1 MSKQSSPAPAVTD
14 AAPGRW
20 RRIRRRVGVVTRL
33 ALLCVAIVLGVGVA
47 VSLIGFWSTPA
58 LPLAS
63 RPDSA
68 VEVREVTRLYPVTMA
83 RVERPRTTEEVA
95 AAIRNSTGPISIG
108 GGRYSMGGQTA
119 TPGGLQLDLRD
130 LHGVVAFDPAAKTVT
145 VRAGTTWRE
154 LQQAIDPANLAV
166 KIMQTYDTFTV
177 GGSLSVN
184 CHGRYIGQ
192 GPLVR
197 SVRAITLVLADGSI
211 VKATPTENAELFYGA
226 IGGYGALGVIA
237 DATLDLADNTRVR
250 REDETMPLSRYPRFF
265 REHVRDDPAMVF
277 HNADIYPPK
286 YDTVHV
292 VSYKRT
298 EEPLTVE
305 ERLQPADQGSWS
317 RRLGYALISG
327 APGGRF
333 LRRRVLDPLMFRG
346 NPVTWRNWEASYDVS
361 ELEPASRTRWTY
373 VLQEFFVPVARLGEF
388 VPRMGRIVRQHEVD
402 AVNVSIRHA
411 LPDPGTLLA
420 WAPEEVFAFVFYYR
434 QGTDPESRREVARW
448 TRELIDAA
456 LQSGGRYYL
465 PYQPVATRAQLH
477 RAYPGAARLFAL
489 KRRVDPQGRFTNVL
503 WDLYQPAADGSMP
516 PVTAARM
523 PATLQAEAGIALDKV
538 PGYART
544 ESAAYAT
551 HPEWDLVYSSE
562 AYARWLERGLPPSA
576 FPYVGCV
583 GTFWRAYDG
592 AVKAT
597 RPGGGIAAGNHVMLN
612 VIGISTAVEYGLKG
626 AYETSVGRLT
636 ELAMPRGG
644 TAEDRYAAR
653 IAADYAKL
661 ITTVGWYEFPFD
673 RALVELWTTVPK
685 GGPGQLRKWER
696 RFILSG
702 EYAVKALYAEL
713 IGFGTK
719 SAYEAD
725 ERQRYVVAA
734 GWTDA
739 GAAATPTTTPTAP
752 ARFRPVARL
761 DRGYTLLAVE
771 RYAPFRDA
779 LLALADRAG
788 EVRLA
793 EVCGADIVTLS
804 GTAPRGWT
812 APARA
817 TTVVAYATPEDPS
830 RLRALLRVHARDLL
844 DVLHELR
851 SENRFAVEHIYDY

>member
-1 MSKQSSPAPAVTD
+1 V
-14 AAPGRW
+14 
-20 RRIRRRVGVVTRL
+20 RVV
-33 ALLCVAIVLGVGVA
+33 LLLVAILLGFGVA
-47 VSLIGFWSTPA
+47 VSLLAFWSTPA
-58 LPLAS
+58 LLVAS
-63 RPDSA
+63 RPDSSI
-68 VEVREVTRLYPVTMA
+68 EVREVTRLYPVTMA
-83 RVERPRTTEEVA
+83 RAERPRTTEEVA
-95 AAIRNSTGPISIG
+95 AAVRSSTGPISIG

-130 LHGVVAFDPAAKTVT
+130 LHGVTAFDPAAKTVT

-154 LQQAIDPANLAV
+154 LQGAIDPANLAV

-197 SVRAITLVLADGSI
+197 SVRSITLVLADGSV
-211 VKATPTENAELFYGA
+211 VKASPTENSELFYGA

-237 DATLDLADNTRVR
+237 DATLDLADNTHVR
-250 REDETMPLSRYPRFF
+250 REDETMPLASYPRFF
-265 REHVRDDPAMVF
+265 RGQVRDEPATVF

-292 VSYKRT
+292 VSYRRT
-298 EEPLTVE
+298 DAPLTVE

-317 RRLGYALISG
+317 RRLGYSLIAG
-327 APGGRF
+327 APGGRW

-361 ELEPASRTRWTY
+361 ELEPASRTRRTY
-373 VLQEFFVPVARLGEF
+373 VLHEYFVPVARVGDF
-388 VPRMGRIVRQHEVD
+388 VPQMREILRRHDVD

-420 WAPEEVFAFVFYYR
+420 WAPEEVFAFVLYYR

-477 RAYPGAARLFAL
+477 RAYPGATRLFAL
-489 KRRVDPQGRFTNVL
+489 KRRVDPQSRFTNVL
-503 WDLYQPAADGSMP
+503 WDLYQPAADGTMP

-523 PATLQAEAGIALDKV
+523 PATLQAEARIALDKV

-592 AVKAT
+592 ALNAAQ
-597 RPGGGIAAGNHVMLN
+597 PGGGFALSNHVMLG
-612 VIGISTAVEYGLKG
+612 VIGVSTAVEYGLKG

-636 ELAMPRGG
+636 EPAMPRGG

-653 IAADYAKL
+653 VAADYAKL
-661 ITTVGWYEFPFD
+661 ITHVGWYEFPFGK
-673 RALVELWTTVPK
+673 ALVELWTTVPA

-696 RFILSG
+696 RFALSG
-702 EYAVKALYAEL
+702 EYALKAVYAEL
-713 IGFGTK
+713 IGFGTR
-719 SAYEAD
+719 SAYDAD
-725 ERQRYVVAA
+725 EKMRYIVAA
-734 GWTDA
+734 GWTDDDA
-739 GAAATPTTTPTAP
+739 PAPQPASSATTPLPASPAETP
-752 ARFRPVARL
+752 PSARFRPVARL

-771 RYAPFRDA
+771 RYTPFRDA

-793 EVCGADIVTLS
+793 EVSGADVVTLS

-817 TTVVAYATPEDPS
+817 TTVVAYATPGDPS
-830 RLRALLRVHARDLL
+830 RLRALLRVRSRDLL
-844 DVLHELR
+844 DVLHELQ
-851 SENRFAVEHIYDY
+851 SENRFAVEHVYDY

>member
-1 MSKQSSPAPAVTD
+1 MA
-14 AAPGRW
+14 
-20 RRIRRRVGVVTRL
+20 RL
-33 ALLCVAIVLGVGVA
+33 GLLCLAILLAYGA
-47 VSLIGFWSTPA
+47 AISLVGFWSTPA
-58 LPLAS
+58 LPLPS
-63 RPDSA
+63 RPDAS
-68 VEVREVTRLYPVTMA
+68 VEVREVTRLYPVVMA
-83 RVERPRTTEEVA
+83 RVARPRTTEEVA
-95 AAIRNSTGPISIG
+95 AAVRGSTGPISIG

-119 TPGGLQLDLRD
+119 TPGGLQLDLRA
-130 LHGVVAFDPAAKTVT
+130 LHGVVALDAAAKTVT
-145 VRAGTTWRE
+145 VRTGTTWRE
-154 LQQAIDPANLAV
+154 LQQAIDGAGLAV

-197 SVRAITLVLADGSI
+197 SVRAITLVLADGSV
-211 VKATPTENAELFYGA
+211 VKASPTENAELFYGA
-226 IGGYGALGVIA
+226 VGGYGALGVIA
-237 DATLDLADNTRVR
+237 DATLDLADDTHVR
-250 REDETMPLSRYPRFF
+250 REDETMPLARYPQFF
-265 REHVRDDPAMVF
+265 RAHVRDVPAMVF
-277 HNADIYPPK
+277 HNADIYPAE

-292 VSYKRT
+292 VSYRRSDA
-298 EEPLTVE
+298 PLTVE

-317 RRLGYALISG
+317 RRLGYRLIAG
-327 APGGRF
+327 APGGHW

-361 ELEPASRTRWTY
+361 ELEPASRARFTY
-373 VLQEFFVPVARLGEF
+373 VLQEYFVPVGRIGDF
-388 VPRMGRIVRQHEVD
+388 VPRMREILRRHDVD

-420 WAPEEVFAFVFYYR
+420 WAPEEVFAFVLYYR
-434 QGTDPESRREVARW
+434 QGTDPDARRVVARW

-456 LQSGGRYYL
+456 LASGGRYYL
-465 PYQPVATRAQLH
+465 PYQPVATRAQLA

-489 KRRVDPQGRFTNVL
+489 KRRVDPRGRFTNVL
-503 WDLYQPAADGSMP
+503 WDLYQPAAEGTMP

-523 PATLQAEAGIALDKV
+523 PATLQAEARIALDKV

-544 ESAAYAT
+544 ESADYAT

-583 GTFWRAYDG
+583 GTFWRSYHG
-592 AVKAT
+592 AWKAA
-597 RPGGGIAAGNHVMLN
+597 RPGGGFALGNHVMLA
-612 VIGISTAVEYGLKG
+612 VIGMSTALEYGLKG
-626 AYETSVGRLT
+626 SYEASVGRLT
-636 ELAMPRGG
+636 EIAMPRGG

-661 ITTVGWYEFPFD
+661 ITHVGWYEFPFG
-673 RALVELWTTVPK
+673 RALVELWTTVPA
-685 GGPGQLRKWER
+685 GGPGKLRKWER
-696 RFILSG
+696 RFALSG
-702 EYAVKALYAEL
+702 EYALKAVYAEL
-713 IGFGTK
+713 IGLATR
-719 SAYEAD
+719 SAYAAD
-725 ERQRYVVAA
+725 VHQRYVVAA
-734 GWTDA
+734 GWTPD
-739 GAAATPTTTPTAP
+739 GAMAASAATPSS
-752 ARFRPVARL
+752 RFEPVAKL

-793 EVCGADIVTLS
+793 EMCGADLVTLS

-817 TTVVAYATPEDPS
+817 TTVVAYATPDDSS
-830 RLRALLRVHARDLL
+830 RQRALLRVHARDLL

-851 SENRFAVEHIYDY
+851 GEARFTVEHVYDY